1 MPRAAPRRPVPDWA
15 RSTWPGR
22 VLITSVTAFFRL
34 EMFDRSMAIAAQLFT
49 SVVPILIIVTTWA
62 SSRNANSI
70 ADFVDR
76 PAQTQAVLEDAI
88 EGARSATIGL
98 LGALMLLASATSL
111 SRALTRAFAAVWSA
125 SRPKST
131 LLRSA
136 SRWLAVVLVLSLAVI
151 VVDVARGPL
160 ESLPPPGAWP
170 HLLTL
175 ATDATLGLLLP
186 WLLLEGSVAHRRL
199 APGAL
204 TFAALMLA
212 VRPATHAWFPPA
224 LDVSS
229 DRYGTIGVS
238 FTYIALLY
246 TLSFCFLAAAVTGH
260 AIATDG
266 GSLGTWIREG
276 RGEPSPRPA
285 T

>member
-1 MPRAAPRRPVPDWA
+1 M
-15 RSTWPGR
+15 
-22 VLITSVTAFFRL
+22 
-34 EMFDRSMAIAAQLFT
+34 
-49 SVVPILIIVTTWA
+49 
-62 SSRNANSI
+62 
-70 ADFVDR
+70 
-76 PAQTQAVLEDAI
+76 
-88 EGARSATIGL
+88 
-98 LGALMLLASATSL
+98 
-111 SRALTRAFAAVWSA
+111 
-125 SRPKST
+125 
-131 LLRSA
+131 
-136 SRWLAVVLVLSLAVI
+136 I

-212 VRPATHAWFPPA
+212 VRPATHAWLPPA

-246 TLSFCFLAAAVTGH
+246 ILAFCFLGSVVIGKV
-260 AIATDG
+260 IATDSG
-266 GSLGTWIREG
+266 GLGKWIRTG
-276 RGEPSPRPA
+276 NLTHTDTPAGES

>member
-1 MPRAAPRRPVPDWA
+1 VPRAAPRRPVPDWA

-76 PAQTQAVLEDAI
+76 AAQTQAVLEDAI

-186 WLLLEGSVAHRRL
+186 WLLEGSVTPRRL
-199 APGAL
+199 TPGAL
-204 TFAALMLA
+204 IFAVLMLA
-212 VRPATHAWFPPA
+212 VRPATHAWLPPA